1 LPPLSD
7 WSRCWGKKEGSRDHE
22 EDCSSPYRTS
32 ILVEESSA
40 RVFRVSVD
48 STSTR
53 CRSKAATLRT
63 SHFDGSVDY
72 SDLSAGRIA
81 VSVPCVAGLGMEHNM
96 TFDSLF
102 PSGVPS
108 FELATEPPR
117 ELTEPV
123 EGSRRIL
130 ASGRSSPHSTGL
142 RTICFPTLCN
152 SHLPSLDGRHPS
164 FAPSVLLVTSEL
176 TSTI

>member
-1 LPPLSD
+1 MPIVIRRSLVSSAAGLRSSLPSCLPTSTLPCIVQLVVPLSL
-7 WSRCWGKKEGSRDHE
+7 
-22 EDCSSPYRTS
+22 
-32 ILVEESSA
+32 I
-40 RVFRVSVD
+40 VD